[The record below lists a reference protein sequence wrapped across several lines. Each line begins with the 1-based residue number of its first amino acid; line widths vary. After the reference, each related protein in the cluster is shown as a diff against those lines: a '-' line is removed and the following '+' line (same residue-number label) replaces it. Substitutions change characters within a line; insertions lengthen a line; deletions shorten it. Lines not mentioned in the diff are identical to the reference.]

1 MCSVCSVV
9 GFLASNWG
17 QSLGFVKRFPQ
28 FSTIDSVRGLWPCP
42 RLAPRRLTRLP
53 ANERQPLGAIDC
65 TPAAILYTDQSM
77 IHPAAGEVETFVE

>member
-1 MCSVCSVV
+1 MRSIRC
-9 GFLASNWG
+9 GAYGHRL
-17 QSLGFVKRFPQ
+17 
-28 FSTIDSVRGLWPCP
+28 